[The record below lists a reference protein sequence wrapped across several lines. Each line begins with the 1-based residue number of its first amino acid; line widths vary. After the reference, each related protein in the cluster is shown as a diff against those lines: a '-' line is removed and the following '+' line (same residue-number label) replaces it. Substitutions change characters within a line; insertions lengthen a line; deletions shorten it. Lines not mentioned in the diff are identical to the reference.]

1 VVVRYLLEKLA
12 KGGRGGGF
20 IVVRGAEVGVGAKD
34 LFLGHEVAL
43 LLSEGAEEPVLLGVD
58 GVWRWCGGVDVGGR

>member
-1 VVVRYLLEKLA
+1 MCWVVVRYLLEKLA

-20 IVVRGAEVGVGAKD
+20 VVVRGAEVGVGAKD

-43 LLSEGAEEPVLLGVD
+43 LLSECAQEPVLLGV
-58 GVWRWCGGVDVGGR
+58 VEVE